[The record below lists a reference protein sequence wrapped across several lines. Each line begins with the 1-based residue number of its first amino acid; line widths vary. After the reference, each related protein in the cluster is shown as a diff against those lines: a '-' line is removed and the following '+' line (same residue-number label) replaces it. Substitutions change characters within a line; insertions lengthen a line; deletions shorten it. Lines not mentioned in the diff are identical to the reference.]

1 MGLPTGP
8 GAPRLLATV
17 NTLVSSGVMGVF
29 VAGVVVTEVRAE
41 TEARRNLDAL
51 RSLRFSL
58 EDFYL
63 DLTRYPTGREG
74 LAVLVSA
81 DPGTT
86 GQRLQ
91 DWKGPYLQLEEGG
104 LRYDRG
110 SGRFVDAWDNP
121 ILYWTEPDER
131 WVYVASAGQDGV
143 LESAGLGTLQY
154 KGRVQGDD
162 VIVWVEGP

>member
-1 MGLPTGP
+1 M
-8 GAPRLLATV
+8 
-17 NTLVSSGVMGVF
+17 
-29 VAGVVVTEVRAE
+29 
-41 TEARRNLDAL
+41 
-51 RSLRFSL
+51 
-58 EDFYL
+58 
-63 DLTRYPTGREG
+63 
-74 LAVLVSA
+74 
-81 DPGTT
+81 
-86 GQRLQ
+86 
-91 DWKGPYLQLEEGG
+91 
-104 LRYDRG
+104 RYDRG